1 MNVVPY
7 FCVSMSVGMCWGLT
21 MVQGPALLSGAD
33 RVVMNQ
39 ESVMS
44 LREGFKKKKKKIWN
58 FPFLDGG
65 GGGGGGENSFFF
77 FFFFS
82 LEMV

>member
-1 MNVVPY
+1 MSSWRLFVNVVPY

-44 LREGFKKKKKKIWN
+44 LSVRTKFRLK
-58 FPFLDGG
+58 
-65 GGGGGGENSFFF
+65 
-77 FFFFS
+77 
-82 LEMV
+82 